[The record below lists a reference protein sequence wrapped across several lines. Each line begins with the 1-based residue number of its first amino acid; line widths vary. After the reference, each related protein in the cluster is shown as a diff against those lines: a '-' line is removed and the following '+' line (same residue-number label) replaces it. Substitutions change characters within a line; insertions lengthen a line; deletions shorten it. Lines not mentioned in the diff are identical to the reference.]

1 MDKREVMDKVAEAVR
16 QVQET
21 SRRTISEVGPNTT
34 CPLIDVEGFDSLSS
48 VEATVILSESLGV
61 GVNLPDSVF
70 LPEEGDR
77 NLSISEI
84 ANNVCNIMEM
94 EASGK

>member
-1 MDKREVMDKVAEAVR
+1 MNKEKVFHNIAEAIR

-21 SRRTISEVGPNTT
+21 GGRSISEINPDT
-34 CPLIDVEGFDSLSS
+34 CPLTDVEGFDSLSS
-48 VEATVILSESLGV
+48 VEATVILSESLGLD
-61 GVNLPDSVF
+61 LPDSVF
-70 LPEEGDR
+70 LPEDGDQ

-84 ANNVCNIMEM
+84 ANNVCKIMEM

>member
-1 MDKREVMDKVAEAVR
+1 MDKNEVMDKVAEVIN

-21 SRRTISEVGPNTT
+21 GGRTISEVRPDT

-61 GVNLPDSVF
+61 NLPDSVF
-70 LPEEGDR
+70 LPAERDR

-84 ANNVCNIMEM
+84 ANNICSIMEM
-94 EASGK
+94 EASGR

>member
-21 SRRTISEVGPNTT
+21 SGRTISEVGPNT